1 MHVLARFV
9 PSKFKIT
16 TIFSL
21 ILMSFILLIPPVTFA
36 EEQKESTTQSK
47 DTADKKAGKEDTSKS
62 EENKDNATAPKNT
75 FNRAD
80 INISAPTNHLEQK
93 TADIEHYIN
102 KDKITP
108 VLVGP
113 ESHITLVERHTT
125 AINKGVMIILP
136 DWQQGATSP
145 KALNQ
150 LRQTLPS
157 YGWTTITI
165 QPPLKPMMYPSL
177 ALTQTEQDTENKV
190 TLTAYKADLVSI
202 LSSVIEKAKSYPGTI
217 LTIAE
222 GQHAALLV
230 DIYQQEL
237 LPNPTALIMLSAYMQ
252 TQAENL
258 SFAQQVAFSSYPILD
273 LYLKKDH
280 RLVKATIDVRKHAV
294 RNELKA
300 YYRQRQLF
308 NQKTAYYPEKALTK
322 EVVGW
327 LKSIGW

>member
-1 MHVLARFV
+1 M
-9 PSKFKIT
+9 KFDIT

-21 ILMSFILLIPPVTFA
+21 IFLSYVLVISPVIFA
-36 EEQKESTTQSK
+36 EEQKESTTQNN
-47 DTADKKAGKEDTSKS
+47 DAADKKANKEDASKS
-62 EENKDNATAPKNT
+62 EESTENSSNSKNT

-80 INISAPTNHLEQK
+80 INISAPADHLAQK

-102 KDKITP
+102 KEKITP
-108 VLVGP
+108 ILVGP
-113 ESHITLVERHTT
+113 DSHITLVEKHTT

-145 KALNQ
+145 NALNQ
-150 LRQTLPS
+150 LRQTLPR
-157 YGWTTITI
+157 YGWTTITV
-165 QPPLKPMMYPSL
+165 QPPLKPTTYPSR
-177 ALTQTEQDTENKV
+177 ALTQTEQDTENKAI
-190 TLTAYKADLVSI
+190 LTAYKADLVNI

-217 LTIAE
+217 LTISE

-230 DIYQQEL
+230 DIYQKEL

-252 TQAENL
+252 SKAENL

-280 RLVKATIDVRKHAV
+280 RLVTTTIDARKHAV

-308 NQKTAYYPEKALTK
+308 NQKTAYYPQKTLTK
-322 EVVGW
+322 EIVGW